1 LTRGRV
7 RRVASERWPDFYIVG
22 APKAGT
28 TSLYEYLAT
37 HPRVFLPEQ
46 KELRYFGSDLDVRGR
61 RRFDQE
67 AFLALYAHAPP
78 DALLGNAYVWYL
90 FSCKAAA
97 EIHAARPD
105 ARIVIMLR
113 EPVAALHALHSEFVY
128 DGNEDLDE
136 FAEALAAEPDRCA
149 GRRIPGEAH
158 FPEGLCYRSTVRYA
172 EQVQRYLGLFGP
184 TQVHVG
190 LFDDFVADADAA
202 GERVLSF
209 MGLSPEPGIAFPH
222 RNPNKRARSALVR
235 RLLANPPVA
244 VRRVIRAA
252 LPGRLRRAAYRHAVA
267 LNAVAPGR
275 ADLAPDLRRTLRLEL
290 EPEVKRLERLLG
302 RELPAWHEPA

>member
-1 LTRGRV
+1 V

-28 TSLYEYLAT
+28 TSLYEFLAA

-46 KELRYFGSDLDVRGR
+46 KELRYFGSDLDVRDR
-61 RRFDQE
+61 RQFDRE
-67 AFLALYAHAPP
+67 AFQALYADAPQ

-90 FSCKAAA
+90 FSRRAAA

-128 DGNEDLDE
+128 DGNEDLDD
-136 FAEALAAEPDRCA
+136 FGEALAAEQDRCA
-149 GRRIPGEAH
+149 GRRIPREAH
-158 FPEGLCYRSTVRYA
+158 FPGGLCYRSTVRYA
-172 EQVQRYLGLFGP
+172 EQVQRYLDLFGP
-184 TQVHVG
+184 GQVHVG
-190 LFDDFVADADAA
+190 LFEDFVADAAAA
-202 GERVLSF
+202 GGRVLSF
-209 MGLSPEPGIAFPH
+209 LGLPPDPGIAFPH

-235 RLLANPPVA
+235 RLLASPPVA

-252 LPGRLRRAAYRHAVA
+252 VPGRVRRAAYRRAVA
-267 LNAVAPGR
+267 LNVAAPER
-275 ADLAPDLRRTLRLEL
+275 ASMPPELWRALRLEL
-290 EPEVKRLERLLG
+290 EPEVKKLERLLG

>member
-1 LTRGRV
+1 VT
-7 RRVASERWPDFYIVG
+7 SERWPDFYIVG

-37 HPRVFLPEQ
+37 HPRVFLPAQ

-61 RRFDQE
+61 RRFDRE
-67 AFLALYAHAPP
+67 AFLALYADAPP

-90 FSCKAAA
+90 FSRTAA
-97 EIHAARPD
+97 EEIQAVRPD

-128 DGNEDLDE
+128 DGNEDLDD

-149 GRRIPGEAH
+149 GRRIPREAH
-158 FPEGLCYRSTVRYA
+158 FPEGLCYRNTVRHA
-172 EQVQRYLGLFGP
+172 EQVQRYLDLFGP

-209 MGLSPEPGIAFPH
+209 LDLSPEPGIAFPH
-222 RNPNKRARSALVR
+222 RNPNKRTRSALVR

-252 LPGRLRRAAYRHAVA
+252 VPGRLRRAAYQRAVA

-275 ADLAPDLRRTLRLEL
+275 ANLAPDLRRTLRLEL
-290 EPEVKRLERLLG
+290 EPEVMELERLLG
-302 RELPAWHEPA
+302 RELAAWHEPA